1 MPAASV
7 TPMMQQYH
15 EAKRVAGDAL
25 LLFRMGDFYEL
36 FFDDAKTAARVLG
49 LALTSRDKGDDP
61 VPMAGFPHHQ
71 LDSYLAKI
79 IAADYRAAV
88 CEQVEDPKLAKGLVK
103 REVTRIVTPG
113 TLTDDALLD
122 PQASNFLAAVAFTAG
137 TGGAGRLATGRLSDQ
152 SARAREAAH
161 SVGIAWVDVSTG
173 RFFAASF
180 PVAQLGDQLARIQA
194 AELLVS
200 DEAPPLPA
208 EWSQGGAITRRPA
221 WTFGRTAALE
231 SLARHFGTRSLEGFG
246 FDTEQAA
253 DAAALRAAGAI
264 LSYLG
269 ETQKASLAHI
279 DRLVPYLCDARLAI
293 DPATRRSLELTAT
306 IRDHPA
312 GGARRRDGSLLGTL
326 DRTVTCLGA
335 RMLADWLSGPL
346 TDVVAI
352 TSRLDAVEEFVADA
366 SLTAQLRDV
375 LRQIYDIQRLL
386 ARVTTGRASP
396 RDLAF
401 VGRTLACL
409 PKVKAKLTGRSSA
422 VLQQIEQR
430 LDLCADIRG
439 PLEQAL
445 VDECPLTTRDGNFI
459 RAGYRAE
466 LDELRELMAGGKQWM
481 AEYQAAECKRT
492 GIANIKVG
500 FNQVFGYYLEV
511 THAHRD
517 KIPVNYIRKQTLK
530 NAERYVTPEL
540 KEYEEKVLSAE
551 EKAKRLECD
560 LFMQLREMVAAAAGR
575 LQATADALSEVDVLA
590 ALAELARSRNYV
602 RPTVVAEPILDIEA
616 GRHPVLDITEPE
628 GTFVPNGVQ
637 CAARSE
643 EREARSEERAAGSE
657 ERASR
662 SEEREASVEEN
673 SLLAPRSSILLITGP
688 NMAGKST
695 YIRQAALLTLMA
707 QMGSFVPAR
716 RATIGVADRIFARVG
731 ASDELSRGQSTFM
744 VEMTETARI
753 LNTATARSLV
763 ILDEIGRGTSTY
775 DGLSLAW
782 SIVEHIHEAIGC
794 RTLFATHYHE
804 LTDLEEQL
812 PGVRNYN
819 VAVKEWEDQ
828 VVFLHQIVPG
838 AADKSYG
845 IHVAQLAGV
854 PRTVNDRAREVLA
867 WLEAQHHA
875 ADGAACGLARASAT
889 AHQSSNGQS
898 TRPAGGWQLTLFGV
912 EEHPLLDEIRTAKLD
927 ELRPVEA
934 LELIRAWQQRLVEE
948 QAAVKL

>member
-1 MPAASV
+1 MPAGSP

-15 EAKRVAGDAL
+15 EAKRAAGDAL

-79 IAADYRAAV
+79 IAAGHRAAV

-122 PQASNFLAAVAFTAG
+122 PQASNFLAAVAVSP
-137 TGGAGRLATGRLSDQ
+137 LKTGRLSDQ
-152 SARAREAAH
+152 SGAARETI
-161 SVGIAWVDVSTG
+161 VGLAWIDISTG

-180 PVAQLGDQLARIQA
+180 PGEQLGDQLARVQP

-200 DEAPPLPA
+200 DDLPMPG
-208 EWSQGGAITRRPA
+208 EWSGDAAITRRPA
-221 WTFGRTAALE
+221 WTFGRTAAIE
-231 SLARHFGTRSLEGFG
+231 SLAKHFGTRTLEGFG
-246 FDTEQAA
+246 FDAEKPS

-264 LSYLG
+264 LNYLA
-269 ETQKASLAHI
+269 ETQKASLAHV
-279 DRLVPYLCDARLAI
+279 DRLVAYSCDERLAI
-293 DPATRRSLELTAT
+293 DPATRRSLEIVAT
-306 IRDHPA
+306 IRDGTRA
-312 GGARRRDGSLLGTL
+312 GSLLGTL

-335 RMLADWLSGPL
+335 RMLADWLAAPL
-346 TDVVAI
+346 TDVAAI
-352 TSRLDAVEEFVADA
+352 DARLDAVAELVADA
-366 SLTAQLRDV
+366 SLAAQLRDA

-386 ARVTTGRASP
+386 ARITTGRASP

-409 PKVKAKLTGRSSA
+409 PKVKAKLTGRKSHL
-422 VLQQIEQR
+422 LQQIDER

-439 PLEQAL
+439 PLEQAMVDDAPL
-445 VDECPLTTRDGNFI
+445 VTRDGGYI
-459 RAGYRAE
+459 RAGYRAD

-481 AEYQAAECKRT
+481 AAYQAAECKRT

-511 THAHRD
+511 THTHRE
-517 KIPVNYIRKQTLK
+517 KIPPEYIRKQTLK

-551 EKAKRLECD
+551 EKAKQLEYD
-560 LFMQLREMVAAAAGR
+560 VFVALRELVAAAASR
-575 LQATADALSEVDVLA
+575 LQATADALAEVDVLA
-590 ALAELARSRNYV
+590 GLAELARARNYV
-602 RPTVVAEPILDIEA
+602 RPTVVAQPVLDIEA

-628 GTFVPNGVQ
+628 GTFVPNGIQ
-637 CAARSE
+637 CAARVNDECRMTNDECGEQQPSSFVI
-643 EREARSEERAAGSE
+643 RHSSFG
-657 ERASR
+657 
-662 SEEREASVEEN
+662 
-673 SLLAPRSSILLITGP
+673 SILLITGP

-695 YIRQAALLTLMA
+695 YIRQAALLVLMA
-707 QMGSFVPAR
+707 QMGGFVPAR

-753 LNTATARSLV
+753 LNTATSRSLV
-763 ILDEIGRGTSTY
+763 VLDEIGRGTSTY

-804 LTDLEEQL
+804 LTDLEARL
-812 PGVRNYN
+812 SGVRNYN

-854 PRTVNDRAREVLA
+854 PKSVNERAREVLT
-867 WLEAQHHA
+867 WLEAQHQA
-875 ADGAACGLARASAT
+875 AEST
-889 AHQSSNGQS
+889 APSNHPAVNSNGDQA
-898 TRPAGGWQLTLFGV
+898 AGRWQLTLFGI
-912 EEHPLLDEIRTAKLD
+912 EEHPLLDEIRAANLD

-934 LELIRAWQQRLVEE
+934 LELLYAWQRRLAME
-948 QAAVKL
+948 QMPAKR